1 MVDDGAEVRIAC
13 CGRERIDELEP
24 LYRALHAHH
33 VRVAPDLAGM
43 AARPADEAWRAR
55 RERYE
60 RWLAEPGAFV
70 AIAAREQE
78 AVGYALVSLGEG
90 FQGWASGERIADVL
104 DLAVLPELRGQGV
117 GTALL
122 DAVEARLRQNGIE
135 RYRLLVLAANA
146 DAARFYA
153 RRGLDVVSHVML
165 GRVAP

>member
-1 MVDDGAEVRIAC
+1 VVDYGAEVRIAC
-13 CGRERIDELEP
+13 CGPERIGVLEP

-33 VRVAPDLAGM
+33 VTVAPDLAGM
-43 AARPADEAWRAR
+43 ATRPADEAWRAR
-55 RERYE
+55 RGRYE

-70 AIAAREQE
+70 AIASREQE

-90 FQGWASGERIADVL
+90 LQGWASGGRIADVL
-104 DLAVLPELRGQGV
+104 DLAVLPQMRGQGI

-122 DAVEARLRQNGIE
+122 DAVEARLRETGIE

-153 RRGLDVVSHVML
+153 RRGLEVVSHVML
-165 GRVAP
+165 GRVP